1 MSDEIMDHT
10 NVNLL
15 KSKVTV
21 SWENAYMVQNTCT
34 VSSNA
39 ERLMVWIKGFQFSLT
54 IQQIYVFDFT

>member
-1 MSDEIMDHT
+1 MDHK

-21 SWENAYMVQNTCT
+21 SWEKAYMVQNTFT

-39 ERLMVWIKGFQFSLT
+39 ERLMVWIQRFQFSLT
-54 IQQIYVFDFT
+54 IQQIYVSDFP

>member
-1 MSDEIMDHT
+1 MDHK

-21 SWENAYMVQNTCT
+21 SWEKAYMVQNTCT
-34 VSSNA
+34 VSINA
-39 ERLMVWIKGFQFSLT
+39 ERLTVWIQRFQFSLT